1 MDFNDDIRVGDE
13 LLDDLDAD
21 QPLRREAGGC
31 NRNRFELAVALTVSA
46 LLHIAIVLA
55 LLHLNIGDFDT
66 TVAPRPTVQI
76 QLLPADSLK
85 PEPQLDERELRQQVA
100 ALEDEAKQQATEDV
114 AMASEPAAEFIEEI
128 EPVDPVT
135 LAAASEPD
143 EIQIDSSASP
153 PPATS
158 LALPSAVAVQQILEE
173 LAIARQAH
181 FYSYDCNPLE
191 EEEGIRECE
200 PTDRRDYSVLDRNPV
215 YDYHNPRRQRS
226 RSRETVATGVRESA
240 GLAARLALTDLPPG
254 MVDYLMQEVEIGIG
268 VYSHTGNRAV
278 QLMNRMADRSAA
290 AQMAEDVL
298 NLWVQNQMRILNQHK
313 YYTKQDIDAMAKQ
326 AACHTL
332 EIVTLSPRELANCL
346 LVGNNPAVIFQLI
359 FF

>member
-1 MDFNDDIRVGDE
+1 MIE
-13 LLDDLDAD
+13 
-21 QPLRREAGGC
+21 
-31 NRNRFELAVALTVSA
+31 
-46 LLHIAIVLA
+46 
-55 LLHLNIGDFDT
+55 
-66 TVAPRPTVQI
+66 
-76 QLLPADSLK
+76 
-85 PEPQLDERELRQQVA
+85 
-100 ALEDEAKQQATEDV
+100 
-114 AMASEPAAEFIEEI
+114 SEPVAEPIEEI
-128 EPVDPVT
+128 DAVDPATAV
-135 LAAASEPD
+135 E
-143 EIQIDSSASP
+143 SSAPEETPVESIASSP
-153 PPATS
+153 AATS
-158 LALPSAVAVQQILEE
+158 LVLPSVVAVQQILQE
-173 LAIARQAH
+173 LQTERQAN

>member
-55 LLHLNIGDFDT
+55 LLYLNIGDFDT
-66 TVAPRPTVQI
+66 AVPPRSTVRI

-114 AMASEPAAEFIEEI
+114 AMASEPTAEFIEEI

-240 GLAARLALTDLPPG
+240 GLVARLALTDLPPG